1 MPDPIKLYHVICST
15 PNNVYVSIV
24 LMLCHVSKE
33 VIFNEILISD
43 ILGSLDNENL
53 YFYLISLYLVPHYKA
68 SHEIMETYPINKYKL
83 NYENK
88 IKGIL

>member
-33 VIFNEILISD
+33 VIF
-43 ILGSLDNENL
+43 
-53 YFYLISLYLVPHYKA
+53 
-68 SHEIMETYPINKYKL
+68 
-83 NYENK
+83 
-88 IKGIL
+88 